1 MSSKERFALVTGCG
15 KGGIGEALVKEYACR
30 GLHAIA
36 TVLPTESSDHL
47 NEPGITCFKLDLTVE
62 QSILD
67 LKQSIQE
74 LTGGRLDVLVNNA
87 ILVLPEDQLDAAT
100 ETTSDT
106 DVSKGYTMT
115 AIDTEIV
122 PVKRMFD
129 VNLFGPMQMVHH
141 FHDMLIRSRGAIVNI
156 GSIGGV
162 VPYLGTASLV
172 EYAASGD
179 VSAETGPPKII
190 SGEIGTNILKND
202 VHRQLP
208 EGSYYAPLAPEF
220 KKHVQRV
227 PETTN
232 RFEYAAN
239 VAAESLKPSP
249 AAWFWYGKTTSII
262 RFFDTFAWRTFWD
275 WIFWRDF
282 KLAKLKDAHSKR
294 LEGEM

>member
-15 KGGIGEALVKEYACR
+15 KGGIGEALVKEYASR

-47 NEPGITCFKLDLTVE
+47 SEPGITCFKLDLTVE

-67 LKQSIQE
+67 LKQSIQD

-87 ILVLPEDQLDAAT
+87 GLC
-100 ETTSDT
+100 
-106 DVSKGYTMT
+106 YTMT
-115 AIDTEIV
+115 AIDTEII

-129 VNLFGPMQMVHH
+129 VNIFGPMQMVHH

-162 VPYLGTASLV
+162 VPYLYGSSYNATKAALHHWSNTLRV
-172 EYAASGD
+172 EMSPLN
-179 VSAETGPPKII
+179 VRVII

-202 VHRQLP
+202 IHRQLP
-208 EGSYYAPLAPEF
+208 EASYYAPLASEF

-275 WIFWRDF
+275 MIFWRTF
-282 KLAKLKDAHSKR
+282 NLAKLRDAHCTR
-294 LEGEM
+294 LKGGL